1 MPAHSFRRLAWAL
14 SVTMTMIVATN
25 GLAQSGSRPAN
36 PPRGSRQRP
45 PAAGSNTAAPAR
57 GQPVQS
63 LSLDG
68 YSPVSLHMSGAWS
81 KGNPSLAATFDGKSY
96 AFVNESERQAFV
108 ANPFPYVPALGGDC
122 VVAYSQNGQ
131 RVPGSVQHAS
141 KHEGRLYLFSSAD
154 ARTMFEANP
163 ASLADADLAYGG
175 NCVVCAVGMG
185 QAMPGRPEFTTIH
198 KGLRYRFPSADQQ
211 REFVANPAKYEAMGA
226 TRPQAAAPGGSTA
239 RPAPPAGSGS
249 GSR

>member
-1 MPAHSFRRLAWAL
+1 L
-14 SVTMTMIVATN
+14 SGQSLWTGDSANSDGLVEGVAASPVMTGVA
-25 GLAQSGSRPAN
+25 RPAGG
-36 PPRGSRQRP
+36 RRFYFLLFS
-45 PAAGSNTAAPAR
+45 
-57 GQPVQS
+57 
-63 LSLDG
+63 D
-68 YSPVSLHMSGAWS
+68 
-81 KGNPSLAATFDGKSY
+81 
-96 AFVNESERQAFV
+96 ESERQAFV